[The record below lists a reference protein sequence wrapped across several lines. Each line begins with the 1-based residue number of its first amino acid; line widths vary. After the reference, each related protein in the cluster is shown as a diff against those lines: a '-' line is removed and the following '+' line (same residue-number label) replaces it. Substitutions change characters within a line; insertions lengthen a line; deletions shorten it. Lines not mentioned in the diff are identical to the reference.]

1 MNEQWCGWRR
11 EYDEPRTGFSAG
23 NEIYFSWRMEDVGGI
38 EVSIL

>member
-1 MNEQWCGWRR
+1 MNDDVGGE
-11 EYDEPRTGFSAG
+11 ENMNEPRTGFSND